1 MNKITTIVL
10 VFLCHHLAAQ
20 SHKLDLTAGYNFQN
34 RDQGGGERSDL
45 NGWFSSL
52 SFDVTDALS
61 INAEVDNYYGSSQGA
76 GTNQQNFVIGPQF
89 TFRDEE
95 AKIRPLAYVE
105 SGDQRLSSGG
115 AVDHS

>member
-10 VFLCHHLAAQ
+10 VFLYHHLTAQ

-34 RDQGGGERSDL
+34 RNQGGGERSDL